1 MDITEVSTKNL
12 DNIESLI
19 HFEHDH
25 KGMINGRDMIIADS
39 EIIIEAIVTLPE
51 LFAIKTIATNF
62 SISKSFDKTDDAI
75 NYGLSIYTDDKR
87 YEERIKSMVA
97 SIRSAKKDVENS
109 LLTTFMPIGT
119 LCYTVRCSFVGG
131 DIRILMATGSYYEL
145 IGEEYN
151 VDECID
157 KIPEFFYKAV
167 YKEMF
172 ARISFYY
179 DTINSILMRNRY
191 KIYGDGDNLNY
202 HVLRVTSDFGASEV
216 TFLNTGVDE
225 IESSVK
231 EFVDEAKELRFNGLT
246 IGNVYAVITCK
257 ASLFVYYMLKIHGIK
272 VIDEEP
278 IKTFLVKDIK
288 DYEIPDWSKYFPGTK
303 DTMDLLA
310 EFDRGDET
318 NIVRMMGLTPAGA
331 MINFTVKVNLSTQE
345 DDDIL
350 KELPDHTDMLECM
363 MSLLRDTMKEA
374 L

>member
-12 DNIESLI
+12 DNLESLI

-75 NYGLSIYTDDKR
+75 NYGLSIYTNDKR

-97 SIRSAKKDVENS
+97 SIRSAKKDAEDS

-131 DIRILMATGSYYEL
+131 DIRILMATGSYHEL

-151 VDECID
+151 ADECID
-157 KIPEFFYKAV
+157 KIPELFYKAV

-172 ARISFYY
+172 ARTSFYY

-191 KIYGDGDNLNY
+191 KIYGDDDSDY
-202 HVLRVTSDFGASEV
+202 HILRVTSDFGASEV
-216 TFLNTGVDE
+216 TFVNTGVEE

-231 EFVDEAKELRFNGLT
+231 KFVDEAKELRFNGLT

-257 ASLFVYYMLKIHGIK
+257 VSLFVYYMLKIHGIK

-288 DYEIPDWSKYFPGTK
+288 DYEIPDWSKHFPGTK
-303 DTMDLLA
+303 DTTDLFA
-310 EFDRGDET
+310 EFDRDDET
-318 NIVRMMGLTPAGA
+318 NIIRLMGLTPAGA

-345 DDDIL
+345 DDAIL
-350 KELPDHTDMLECM
+350 KELPDHINLLDYMAV
-363 MSLLRDTMKEA
+363 LRDTMNEA

>member
-12 DNIESLI
+12 DNLESLI

-62 SISKSFDKTDDAI
+62 SISKSFDKTDDGI

-97 SIRSAKKDVENS
+97 SIRSAKKDAEDS

-151 VDECID
+151 ADECID
-157 KIPEFFYKAV
+157 KIPELFYKAV

-172 ARISFYY
+172 ARTSFYY

-191 KIYGDGDNLNY
+191 KIYGDDNSDY
-202 HVLRVTSDFGASEV
+202 HILRVTSDFGASEV
-216 TFLNTGVDE
+216 TFVNTGVEE

-257 ASLFVYYMLKIHGIK
+257 APLFVYYMLKIHGIK

-288 DYEIPDWSKYFPGTK
+288 DYEIPDWSKHFPGTK
-303 DTMDLLA
+303 DTTDLLA
-310 EFDRGDET
+310 EFDRDDET
-318 NIVRMMGLTPAGA
+318 NIVRLMGLTPAGA

-345 DDDIL
+345 DDAIL
-350 KELPDHTDMLECM
+350 KELPDHINLLDYMTV
-363 MSLLRDTMKEA
+363 LRDTMNEA